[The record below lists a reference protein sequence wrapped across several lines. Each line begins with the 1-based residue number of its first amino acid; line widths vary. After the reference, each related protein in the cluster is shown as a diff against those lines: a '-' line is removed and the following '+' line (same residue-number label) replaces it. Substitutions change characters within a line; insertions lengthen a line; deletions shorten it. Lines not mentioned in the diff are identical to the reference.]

1 MRGPRSL
8 EPDRAR
14 RAAAQKPLGQDSTN
28 QDPLELRSI
37 DQRSFDQRSFDL
49 DRPTR
54 SSAPQPLP
62 VRARRHRKLAG
73 RSTLLILLGL
83 AAITGSLA
91 GLTLVY
97 SVNLP
102 QINDLE
108 RYRPSTTTDLYDRN
122 GKLIGSFALERRQVV
137 DYDGFAPI
145 LRQAVISIEDKNFE
159 SHWGINVIRVAGAA
173 WHDIRSH
180 GRAQGAS
187 TLTMQLAKN
196 LFLSDERTASRKI
209 QEAYLAIQIERTF
222 TKQQIFTLYGNQIYL
237 GSGNYGFEAAAE
249 YFFSKHAKDLNLTEA
264 ALLAG
269 LPKGPSGFSPIQNP
283 DRAIKRR
290 NLVLSEMES
299 DGVITHAQATD
310 ARNAPLGLHLSQP
323 EGTVAPW
330 FQEEVRRE
338 LEKRFGTD
346 QVHEAGL
353 RVDTTLDLNLQ
364 RTANRA
370 IDDGVSTYER
380 RHGWKGH
387 LENVIAEGQTLEAYR
402 HPDWAIQSGAGDYVH
417 ALVTRVLPLE
427 IHARIGP
434 PGKEGDEIVLLPED
448 WKWTGQRNAD
458 ALVKP
463 GDVIYIH
470 LAGANLSGVNQGAA
484 LHATL
489 EQDSGA
495 QGALMAVDNTTGD
508 VLAMVGGRD
517 YQLSVFNRATQAERQ
532 VGSSFKPYVYTAA
545 IEDGVK
551 PTDIIM
557 DSPVSFG
564 SYTPHNYEDDFK
576 GAMTIANAFAES
588 RNIPALRLADRVGIH
603 KVIDMAHR
611 FGVTSNI
618 PPYLPVALGA
628 VEITLQEQVASYS
641 VFPNDGLRI
650 TPRMIRKVSNA
661 DGIVLW
667 SDNPAVTQVID
678 QQTAR
683 TMMGLLEG
691 VTQHGTGAAARALNH
706 PIGGKT
712 GTTSD
717 FTDAWFMG
725 FSPSVTC
732 GVWVGYDSR
741 ESLGKKET
749 GAQAAL
755 PIWMTFMKQAIVG
768 KDDEKFPAD
777 DGDSPPANGPDR
789 NPAGN
794 LDRASLTP
802 KAAPKTISPPHSAL
816 AAVQP
821 HATAPP
827 APIAKTPAALPA
839 AQSPAANRTSAPVRV
854 PAASRVPAPDRV
866 PAADRVPASA
876 PAVAPA
882 GAVRPLVSGPA
893 SQYGTQI
900 APPRAP
906 AVASSQ
912 TTRGPQP
919 SASGPTPQYAAQPYA
934 AQRAPQNAAQ
944 PGAYP
949 RPPQYA
955 VQPSAD
961 PRSPQ
966 FVRQPYVAPTAQVFH
981 YLPAGR
987 GPKTQI
993 VIPHPPRVSSKAQAS
1008 TKPRPKTAAPSSSQG
1023 ALVKP
1028 TLPPAASTTR
1038 PNAPAKPAL
1047 N

>member
-1 MRGPRSL
+1 MAATPNRPDEPNDPILRGPRSL
-8 EPDRAR
+8 VSDRTR
-14 RAAAQKPLGQDSTN
+14 RTAAQNSH
-28 QDPLELRSI
+28 
-37 DQRSFDQRSFDL
+37 DQKSL
-49 DRPTR
+49 DFERPVRAT
-54 SSAPQPLP
+54 APQPLP
-62 VRARRHRKLAG
+62 VPARRRRKLAG
-73 RSTLLILLGL
+73 RSTLVILLGL

-91 GLTLVY
+91 GLMLVY

-108 RYRPSTTTDLYDRN
+108 HFRPSTTTDLYDRN

-137 DYDGFAPI
+137 DYNGFAPI
-145 LRQAVISIEDKNFE
+145 LREAVISIEDKNFE
-159 SHWGINVIRVAGAA
+159 SHWGINVFRVAGAA

-196 LFLSDERTASRKI
+196 LFLSDERTANRKI
-209 QEAYLAIQIERTF
+209 QEAFLAIQIERTF
-222 TKQQIFTLYGNQIYL
+222 TKEQIFTLYGNQIYL
-237 GSGNYGFEAAAE
+237 GSGNYGFEAASQ
-249 YFFSKHAKDLNLTEA
+249 YFFSKHAKDLDLTEA

-269 LPKGPSGFSPIQNP
+269 LPKGPSGFSPILNA
-283 DRAIKRR
+283 DRATKRR

-299 DGVITHAQATD
+299 DGVITHVQAEQ
-310 ARNAPLGLHLSQP
+310 ARQAPLGLHISQP

-364 RTANRA
+364 QTANRA
-370 IDDGVSTYER
+370 VGDGVSTYER

-402 HPDWAIQSGAGDYVH
+402 HPDWVIQYGAGNYVH

-434 PGKEGDEIVLLPED
+434 AGKEGDEIVLLPAD
-448 WKWTGQRNAD
+448 WQWTGQHSAD
-458 ALVKP
+458 VIVKP
-463 GDVIYIH
+463 GDVIYVH
-470 LAGANLSGVNQGAA
+470 LTGVNQGAA
-484 LHATL
+484 LRATL

-495 QGALMAVDNTTGD
+495 EGALMAVDNTTGD

-564 SYTPHNYEDDFK
+564 SYTPHNYENDFK

-588 RNIPALRLADRVGIH
+588 RNIPALRLAARVGIH
-603 KVIDMAHR
+603 NVIDVAHR
-611 FGVTSNI
+611 FGVTTNI

-650 TPRMIRKVSNA
+650 TPRLIRKVSNA

-691 VTQHGTGAAARALNH
+691 VTQHGTGAAAKALNH

-732 GVWVGYDSR
+732 GVWIGYDSR

-768 KDDEKFPAD
+768 KDDEKFPGD
-777 DGDSPPANGPDR
+777 DDDSTPESRPVR
-789 NPAGN
+789 NPASN
-794 LDRASLTP
+794 LDQASLGMKT
-802 KAAPKTISPPHSAL
+802 APQAVAPTRSAL
-816 AAVQP
+816 VAIPPRAV
-821 HATAPP
+821 
-827 APIAKTPAALPA
+827 TPAGPTVKSSNTGKPA
-839 AQSPAANRTSAPVRV
+839 TSIPV
-854 PAASRVPAPDRV
+854 
-866 PAADRVPASA
+866 ADRAPTVDRTPQIAPRSA
-876 PAVAPA
+876 PAPSAAPA
-882 GAVRPLVSGPA
+882 TQPLVLGRAP
-893 SQYGTQI
+893 QYGVQPY
-900 APPRAP
+900 AAPRAP
-906 AVASSQ
+906 QYAA
-912 TTRGPQP
+912 QP
-919 SASGPTPQYAAQPYA
+919 YSAPRAPQYAAQPYA
-934 AQRAPQNAAQ
+934 VPRAPQ
-944 PGAYP
+944 YVT
-949 RPPQYA
+949 PPY
-955 VQPSAD
+955 AD
-961 PRSPQ
+961 PRSQ
-966 FVRQPYVAPTAQVFH
+966 QYVRQPYAAPRAPQRAAVETATKPAPAGQVFH

-987 GPKTQI
+987 GPKTVV
-993 VIPHPPRVSSKAQAS
+993 VIPHPPRVYSRAQTAARS
-1008 TKPRPKTAAPSSSQG
+1008 RAKTAAPSSSQG

-1028 TLPPAASTTR
+1028 AMPPAASASR
-1038 PNAPAKPAL
+1038 LNAPVKPAL